1 MYEAEPIVFVVD
13 DDESVR
19 ESLKLL
25 IEAAGWQAQTFP
37 SALAF
42 LRRPPARVPSCLLLD
57 LVLPDL
63 NGCDLQGLLTDKT
76 DMPVIFITGHGDVH
90 TTVRAM
96 KGGAVDFFIKPVNCD
111 ALLSAI
117 GNALDRSCALLGQAA
132 DERAL
137 QENYASL
144 SSRERE
150 VLALVAAGLLNKQ
163 VACALGISEITVKA
177 HRGRL
182 MRKMN
187 ADSFAALVRMADKL
201 CLTPAPVDWRRAKRG
216 SLQDDSPGGPMQ
228 SRLRLRY
235 ARTDLKP
242 ARSSSEKSCGCS
254 QAAKWPPLSSLL

>member
-25 IEAAGWQAQTFP
+25 IESAGWEAQTYP
-37 SALAF
+37 SARTFLAQPRA
-42 LRRPPARVPSCLLLD
+42 LVPSCLLLD

-63 NGCDLQGLLTDKT
+63 NGCDLQRLLADKT

-117 GNALDRSCALLGQAA
+117 RAALDRSCVALDRAA

-137 QENYASL
+137 RENYASL

-177 HRGRL
+177 HRGKL

-201 CLTPAPVDWRRAKRG
+201 RLTPPRWEWRRANSGPLEVARPADSYTAG
-216 SLQDDSPGGPMQ
+216 SCATTRAGI
-228 SRLRLRY
+228 
-235 ARTDLKP
+235 
-242 ARSSSEKSCGCS
+242 
-254 QAAKWPPLSSLL
+254 

>member
-1 MYEAEPIVFVVD
+1 MPGMSEAEPIVFVVD

-19 ESLKLL
+19 ESLELL
-25 IEAAGWQAQTFP
+25 IESAGWRAQTFP
-37 SALAF
+37 SAQAF
-42 LRRPPARVPSCLLLD
+42 LARPLVLAPSCLILD

-63 NGCDLQGLLTDKT
+63 NGCDLLGLLADKS
-76 DMPVIFITGHGDVH
+76 DLPVIFISGHGDVH

-111 ALLSAI
+111 ALLSTI
-117 GNALDRSCALLGQAA
+117 RNALDRSRALLDQAA

-150 VLALVAAGLLNKQ
+150 VMVLVTAGFLNKQ
-163 VACALGISEITVKA
+163 VGTALGISEITVKA
-177 HRGRL
+177 HRGKL

-201 CLTPAPVDWRRAKRG
+201 RLTPAGWEWRPAN
-216 SLQDDSPGGPMQ
+216 GGP
-228 SRLRLRY
+228 LRA
-235 ARTDLKP
+235 ARPPD
-242 ARSSSEKSCGCS
+242 SCRVDSC
-254 QAAKWPPLSSLL
+254 ATTRAEI

>member
-25 IEAAGWQAQTFP
+25 IESAGWQVQTFP

-42 LRRPPARVPSCLLLD
+42 LRRAPARRPSCLLLD

-63 NGCDLQGLLTDKT
+63 NGCDLQGLLADKT
-76 DMPVIFITGHGDVH
+76 DMPVIFITGHGDVR

-117 GNALDRSCALLGQAA
+117 GNALERSCALLGQAA
-132 DERAL
+132 DERSL

-144 SSRERE
+144 SARERE

-163 VACALGISEITVKA
+163 VAGALGISEITVKA
-177 HRGRL
+177 HRGKM

-201 CLTPAPVDWRRAKRG
+201 RLTPGSGGRRRA
-216 SLQDDSPGGPMQ
+216 SGGPLQ
-228 SRLRLRY
+228 VTRP
-235 ARTDLKP
+235 P
-242 ARSSSEKSCGCS
+242 ASC
-254 QAAKWPPLSSLL
+254 ATRAEI